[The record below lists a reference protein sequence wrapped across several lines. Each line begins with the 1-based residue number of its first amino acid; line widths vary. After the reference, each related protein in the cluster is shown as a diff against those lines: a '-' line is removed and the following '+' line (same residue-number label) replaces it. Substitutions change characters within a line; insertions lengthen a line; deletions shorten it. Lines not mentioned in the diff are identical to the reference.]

1 MVNFRQ
7 PSRSSTKRRRFFH
20 TRKETERV
28 SIFRTVPIIRFAY
41 TSISI
46 ITIALIFNSLQ
57 GRAHDNSKSM
67 THSIPQVT
75 PVHQPFKVC
84 ANSESFRYLD
94 YDIQRNCRNIRM
106 NSKRRE
112 DLCRISAVN
121 KNCPQTCGSCCQDL
135 ADFVFIRSTN
145 SLGTCKW
152 LNENDRRKKKY
163 CSYTEMTYDGRTI
176 RDGCPVTCNFCFSK
190 IDVHNEI
197 EGPKIIVN
205 TPNLDPQG
213 NKQKQPGE
221 DTVDYSL
228 QQPVRKWAYAFLVGG
243 CDREEGHHK
252 GFLANIIVSAK
263 QLQMHNS
270 TADVVALIQMSYKSK
285 YDTLSPDEIKL
296 LEAVDVKIKYIPKF
310 SSATH
315 EMFYELTMQK
325 FHILDLTEYSRVLFM
340 DADVMPLVSM
350 DYVFELSEPASPAT
364 TPPLLMENMVVSWKN
379 EPASAGFFMLKPN
392 HEDFIRAQEIIRN
405 TEKLA
410 LKQPW
415 PHFDEEL
422 GFGHKIDQSDP
433 WEANLRGRFEKGTK
447 WTWHCAFSDQGFLYH
462 WVKYE
467 KKNVSIINGNR
478 IQNFSTSEGTVDGK
492 LQLTTLS
499 NKGKEGVLN
508 SHSGMYGTKHG
519 NNQVQGPDAPKV
531 DFIHFVGKS
540 KPWHYIDRTKK
551 LTGDGPLWI
560 ETLESVEKVA
570 GVTMEFPF
578 SEGSPVGLFPMHAQ
592 RIESIKLKAKNNWNI
607 YAS

>member
-1 MVNFRQ
+1 MASLKS
-7 PSRSSTKRRRFFH
+7 SRFATIRRRRLH
-20 TRKETERV
+20 LGKETQRV
-28 SIFRTVPIIRFAY
+28 SMIRPVSIVRIILA
-41 TSISI
+41 SISI
-46 ITIALIFNSLQ
+46 IATVLVFSSFK
-57 GRAHDNSKSM
+57 GRPNNNFSTRNKLTSSSVAQ
-67 THSIPQVT
+67 SIPQVT
-75 PVHQPFKVC
+75 SIHQPIKACV
-84 ANSESFRYLD
+84 NSESFRYLD
-94 YDIQRNCRNIRM
+94 NNKHRNCRNIRM
-106 NSKRRE
+106 DSKRRE
-112 DLCRISAVN
+112 DLCRIDAVN

-135 ADFVFIRSTN
+135 DDFFFIRTRN
-145 SLGTCKW
+145 LIGTCKW
-152 LNENDRRKKKY
+152 LNENDRRKGKY
-163 CSYTEMTYDGRTI
+163 CNYTEMSYDGRTI

-190 IDVHNEI
+190 IEVQKEIDWPKLIINPQTEI
-197 EGPKIIVN
+197 EGQKLIVN
-205 TPNLDPQG
+205 PTDLDPQG
-213 NKQKQPGE
+213 NKQKQL
-221 DTVDYSL
+221 DVTINNSSL
-228 QQPVRKWAYAFLVGG
+228 PLPVRKWAYAFLVGG

-263 QLQMHNS
+263 KLQMDNS

-285 YDTLSPDEIKL
+285 YDTLSEDEKIL
-296 LEAVDVKIKYIPKF
+296 MEAMGIKIKYIPKF
-310 SSATH
+310 SSAIH

-350 DYVFELSEPASPAT
+350 DYIFELSEPASPEI
-364 TPPLLMENMVVSWKN
+364 TPPSLMENMVVSWKN
-379 EPASAGFFMLKPN
+379 EPASAGFFMLKPS

-405 TEKLA
+405 TESLA
-410 LKQPW
+410 LEQPW

-422 GFGHKIDQSDP
+422 GFGHKIDDSDP

-478 IQNFSTSEGTVDGK
+478 IQHFSTSDYTGGGN
-492 LQLTTLS
+492 LQMTTLS

-551 LTGDGPLWI
+551 TRW
-560 ETLESVEKVA
+560 
-570 GVTMEFPF
+570 
-578 SEGSPVGLFPMHAQ
+578 
-592 RIESIKLKAKNNWNI
+592 
-607 YAS
+607 